1 VFTGAQVN
9 LYCDDVEACAEF
21 YRRLGC
27 AERFRTPADG
37 PPSHVEVTGPA
48 FTIGITSAAAG
59 DAFGLD
65 VAPGRNSAELVFWTD
80 DSDAAY
86 AAYAAALEAGGAGVH
101 APVDSADGRLHYGWV
116 HDPAGHLVKLVQ
128 KL

>member
-1 VFTGAQVN
+1 MFTGAQVN

-21 YRRLGC
+21 YRRIGC
-27 AERFRTPADG
+27 AERFRTPAEG

-59 DAFGLD
+59 NGFGLD
-65 VAPGRNSAELVFWTD
+65 VAPDRRSSEIVFWTD

-86 AAYAAALEAGGAGVH
+86 AAALAAGGTGVH

-116 HDPAGHLVKLVQ
+116 RDPAGHLLKLVQ